1 MKLELFHQ
9 RRQKQPARGQKAYLI
24 YGDSEPPSQAAG
36 ENHSYNTG
44 TMLEHVHVQRT
55 CSHSNTHA
63 ITDTHSRMLTL
74 THTRMLTR
82 ACSHVHAH
90 TLKRVSDSGFSPSR
104 PSEIT

>member
-44 TMLEHVHVQRT
+44 TTLKHVHVQRT
-55 CSHSNTHA
+55 CSHSNTRA

-74 THTRMLTR
+74 AHTHMLTR
-82 ACSHVHAH
+82 ARSHTEARVRLRVQPEQ
-90 TLKRVSDSGFSPSR
+90 TL
-104 PSEIT
+104 